1 MKEVASTALS
11 KAISAEASKPQARL
25 FSLKHE
31 FPTEWHQFT
40 RGDGP
45 FTGTFTLTKDRFPFL
60 FRGKKLTAGEVSL
73 YAVLKSGVKTDEA
86 AALAIK
92 LKPPGTPEV
101 DAELVKFGLKDKWL
115 GIIASKK
122 PVDAA
127 QEIKVA
133 PSDAKWILTTDTPN
147 SRLLAENVDDLLL
160 VSEYSVG

>member
-1 MKEVASTALS
+1 
-11 KAISAEASKPQARL
+11 
-25 FSLKHE
+25 
-31 FPTEWHQFT
+31 
-40 RGDGP
+40 
-45 FTGTFTLTKDRFPFL
+45 L

-73 YAVLKSGVKTDEA
+73 YAVLKSGAKTDEA

-133 PSDAKWILTTDTPN
+133 PADAKWILTTDTPN